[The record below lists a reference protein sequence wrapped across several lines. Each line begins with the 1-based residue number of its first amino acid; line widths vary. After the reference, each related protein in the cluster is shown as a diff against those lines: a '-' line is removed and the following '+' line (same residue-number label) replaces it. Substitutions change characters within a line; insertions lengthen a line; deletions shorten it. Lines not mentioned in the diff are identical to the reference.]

1 MNTSGKTGL
10 AAVLFLAV
18 SAPTLAGELA
28 GHKFLVTSVR
38 TGDTEVFVVDPETGD
53 ATNLSRS
60 PKSADR
66 YPCWSP
72 DGKRVAF
79 ISDRAGGAN
88 LFVMNADGGNV
99 KQLTHTTAVC
109 YMPSWVGDR
118 IVLGMHGHRPDMAT
132 CVTMAPTCG
141 CSGEG
146 HDPCLSPDG
155 KNCLHGTSIRRGYGV
170 RYGR

>member
-1 MNTSGKTGL
+1 MSTIGKTGL
-10 AAVLFLAV
+10 AAVLFLAA

-38 TGDTEVFVVDPETGD
+38 TGDTEIFVVNPDTGD

-60 PKSADR
+60 PKSEDR

-88 LFVMNADGGNV
+88 LFVMDADGGNV
-99 KQLTHTTAVC
+99 KQLTHTTAIC

-118 IVLGMHGHRPDMAT
+118 IVLGMHG
-132 CVTMAPTCG
+132 
-141 CSGEG
+141 
-146 HDPCLSPDG
+146 
-155 KNCLHGTSIRRGYGV
+155 
-170 RYGR
+170 